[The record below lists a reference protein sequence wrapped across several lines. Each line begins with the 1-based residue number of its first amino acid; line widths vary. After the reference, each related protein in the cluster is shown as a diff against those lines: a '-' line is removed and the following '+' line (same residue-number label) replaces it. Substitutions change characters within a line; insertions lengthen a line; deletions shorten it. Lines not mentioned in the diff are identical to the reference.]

1 MSFLAALLALL
12 LDQAMRHLEWVRNPL
27 WFQAYAEAL
36 QAFTHSR
43 DKTRATTGVLLMI
56 MVPAVAVL
64 FIDGLLTHNRVG
76 PAPFWDA
83 LGFVF
88 YIAVFWF
95 CLGPKDVH
103 TQAESYIEAS
113 QTGNDAKAAELA
125 GEILEA
131 QPPAAA
137 AERTQAVTR
146 AVLKEAN
153 ARIFGVLFWFGLLGP
168 AGAVLYRCSDLTVR
182 KPFPGESGEFRESAV
197 RTLGVLAW
205 LPAHL
210 TALGYALAGSF
221 EDAVSDLKGYYHDCK
236 LQFFQV
242 SDDVLVFGG
251 LGAIRATVGEEAG
264 VSRLKSALGLV
275 RRTLL
280 IWLVIYALLTLF
292 GWSW

>member
-1 MSFLAALLALL
+1 MSFLAALFALL
-12 LDQAMRHLEWVRNPL
+12 LDQALHHLEWLRSPR

-36 QAFTHSR
+36 LSFTRAR
-43 DKTRATTGVLLMI
+43 DRTRATTGVLLTI
-56 MVPAVAVL
+56 LVPALLVL
-64 FIDGLLTHNRVG
+64 FLDGLLTHARTG
-76 PAPFWDA
+76 PAPIWDA
-83 LGFVF
+83 LGFAF

-95 CLGPKDVH
+95 CLGPKDLH
-103 TQAESYIEAS
+103 AQAEAYIEAS
-113 QTGNDAKAAELA
+113 QSGNDAKARELA

-131 QPPAAA
+131 APPAAA

-146 AVLKEAN
+146 AVFKEAN
-153 ARIFGVLFWFGLLGP
+153 ARLFGVLFWFGLLGP
-168 AGAVLYRCSDLTVR
+168 SGAVLYRCADLLVR
-182 KPFPGESGEFRESAV
+182 KPVPGASEEFRDASE

-221 EDAVSDLKGYYHDCK
+221 EDAVSDLRGYYHDCK

-251 LGAIRATVGEEAG
+251 LGAIRATVGEDAG